1 MLCAMWMWAEQ
12 EGAGGILQMLG
23 GPILPFVMIGVL
35 FWLLI
40 FRPESR
46 KRADL
51 KKMLEDI
58 KKNDRVVTIGGI
70 HGTVVNVHKD
80 SDDITLRIDESN
92 NTRIRVLRSAIARI
106 VSGDGASESGKT
118 TE

>member
-1 MLCAMWMWAEQ
+1 MHATMWLWAEQ

-23 GPILPFVMIGVL
+23 GPILPFVMIGIL
-35 FWLLI
+35 FWLMI

-46 KRADL
+46 KRAEL
-51 KKMLEDI
+51 SKMLENI

-70 HGTVVNVHKD
+70 HGTVVNVQKD
-80 SDDITLRIDESN
+80 SDDITLRIDETN

-106 VSGDGASESGKT
+106 VSSDGASESGKT